1 MNAEQFIEKNVQAE
15 LKKLGF
21 SLSIAQMASNMAL
34 DHYRKS
40 SQASRKGRLFD
51 DCLNVA
57 KAWAIKYSGGK
68 KKWPSKRKKQYPFSS
83 VKYSNPLSTSG
94 QAELKR
100 VDWWL

>member
-21 SLSIAQMASNMAL
+21 SLSIVQMASNMAL
-34 DHYRKS
+34 DHYRKI

-57 KAWAIKYSGGK
+57 KAWAIKYSGSK
-68 KKWPSKRKKQYPFSS
+68 KK
-83 VKYSNPLSTSG
+83 
-94 QAELKR
+94 
-100 VDWWL
+100 